1 MSSMQPASSGR
12 QLPRGHL
19 LARNRSFRRTLEAE
33 NKSPRTI
40 EAYTDAV
47 RLLAT
52 HCQAHGH
59 PVLAGELQR
68 AHTQAFIADQLAR
81 WKPATAHNRYRGLHA
96 FFNWAV
102 AEGDLQSS
110 PMDGMKPPQLPEQ
123 PVEVVR
129 PEHIARLLRA
139 GEGRDFTS
147 RRDTAVILL
156 LVDTG
161 MRRAE
166 CAGMTLD
173 DVDLDQRI
181 VWVLGKGR
189 RPRRCRS
196 AAGPPRPSTGIY
208 EHGKGIDRPI
218 FRAYG
223 WPQRAHDPVG
233 DLPDRARSS
242 RAAEPPAMHPHQLR
256 HAFATSWLA
265 EGGNENELMLVAGW
279 KSRTMIDRYT
289 RATAVE
295 RARASHAHLSPAD
308 RLSTGSAMLPRRIGA
323 HRTAHDV
330 PRQASWSAPGEHIL
344 TMNPAVTAV
353 RISVSPARWRPWTA
367 RCALCTRLQDPPGGR
382 PPYR

>member
-1 MSSMQPASSGR
+1 MSSTQSTPQER

-19 LARNRSFRRTLEAE
+19 LVLNRSFRRTLEAE

-52 HCQAHGH
+52 YCQAHRS
-59 PVLAGELQR
+59 PLLATELR
-68 AHTQAFIADQLAR
+68 REHIQAFIAEQLAR

-96 FFNWAV
+96 FFKWAV
-102 AEGDLQSS
+102 AEGDLEIN
-110 PMDGMKPPQLPEQ
+110 PMERMKPPQLSEQ
-123 PVEVVR
+123 PVEVVGS
-129 PEHIARLLRA
+129 EQVARLLKTC
-139 GEGRDFTS
+139 EGRDFTS

-189 RPRRCRS
+189 RPR
-196 AAGPPRPSTGIY
+196 ALP
-208 EHGKGIDRPI
+208 IDRKTAQALD
-218 FRAYG
+218 RYLRVREGHRLAHL
-223 WPQRAHDPVG
+223 PQLWVG
-233 DLPDRARSS
+233 RNGPMTPSGVYQVVHDRAR
-242 RAAEPPAMHPHQLR
+242 AAGLPAMRPHQLR

-279 KSRTMIDRYT
+279 KSRAMIDRYT
-289 RATAVE
+289 KATAVE
-295 RARASHAHLSPAD
+295 RARASHARLSPAD
-308 RLSTGSAMLPRRIGA
+308 RL
-323 HRTAHDV
+323 
-330 PRQASWSAPGEHIL
+330 
-344 TMNPAVTAV
+344 
-353 RISVSPARWRPWTA
+353 
-367 RCALCTRLQDPPGGR
+367 
-382 PPYR
+382 